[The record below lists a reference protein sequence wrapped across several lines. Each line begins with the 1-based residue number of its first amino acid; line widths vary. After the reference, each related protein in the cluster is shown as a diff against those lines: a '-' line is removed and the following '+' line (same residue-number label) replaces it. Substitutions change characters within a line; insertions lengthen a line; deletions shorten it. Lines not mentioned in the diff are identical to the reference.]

1 MTNSPYSGSEEDDY
15 TDSDVSETERSS
27 VVDDPPAKTQPRV
40 PQLSLGTKVPQL
52 PLGAKVPSLNIGSAS
67 APNHVADN
75 ESSEQEARQQVR
87 KSPPTPLLVP
97 SLSGKIPGTGSP
109 SQGGTPSY
117 AASSTPTSTRSLK
130 PEIGA
135 LLQNAQK
142 AAETRSLG
150 AQSAQTSSSG
160 TTVAVD
166 LVSSAFQVSITP
178 GKADE
183 SSHEVM
189 DSIRT
194 RCVNGMG
201 IVEDDLEFFEIKPL
215 SDSEAASAVARG
227 SHVGVRVKR
236 SGFTLGG
243 LEQLLEE
250 HARLATNLDKCT
262 AALEGMRE
270 ESRAHSI
277 AAATARTALA
287 AEEAQVRQWCD
298 SCHALE
304 TEVATL
310 RQQLQRADGL
320 RVHSQKALDE
330 LKNEFEALTKD
341 ITEDGLLTPVTRN
354 AAEPF
359 PLGQERATSG
369 IFGRAVED
377 ARAVA
382 VVERLC
388 SNEVLSQLERIIN
401 QVQAPEKNSKAG
413 VGSNTDDFVS

>member
-40 PQLSLGTKVPQL
+40 PQLSLGTK
-52 PLGAKVPSLNIGSAS
+52 
-67 APNHVADN
+67 
-75 ESSEQEARQQVR
+75 
-87 KSPPTPLLVP
+87 
-97 SLSGKIPGTGSP
+97 
-109 SQGGTPSY
+109 
-117 AASSTPTSTRSLK
+117 
-130 PEIGA
+130 
-135 LLQNAQK
+135 NAQK

-262 AALEGMRE
+262 ASSYPPL
-270 ESRAHSI
+270 
-277 AAATARTALA
+277 
-287 AEEAQVRQWCD
+287 V
-298 SCHALE
+298 
-304 TEVATL
+304 
-310 RQQLQRADGL
+310 LQR
-320 RVHSQKALDE
+320 
-330 LKNEFEALTKD
+330 
-341 ITEDGLLTPVTRN
+341 
-354 AAEPF
+354 
-359 PLGQERATSG
+359 
-369 IFGRAVED
+369 
-377 ARAVA
+377 
-382 VVERLC
+382 
-388 SNEVLSQLERIIN
+388 
-401 QVQAPEKNSKAG
+401 
-413 VGSNTDDFVS
+413 